1 MCASQFAQ
9 FLKNE
14 AKRKR
19 SKTKSWFFKK
29 SMKLT
34 NLSLY
39 WLKKT
44 REETQLKSEMEEGI

>member
-1 MCASQFAQ
+1 MRPRENAAKPRVD
-9 FLKNE
+9 FL
-14 AKRKR
+14 
-19 SKTKSWFFKK
+19 KK